1 LATYIVSNNTELFRG
16 PSGWEDQLNLS
27 DISQTNNARSG
38 FLGIIDK
45 DGGDGGL
52 TGEKIKSEI
61 ETLINEG
68 KINRS
73 LISFI
78 AWTMKDRP
86 NMWKNLPLWSYF
98 ISMNGSFS
106 LNQMNV
112 DILSQIKTHLDNS
125 INNPTATKPT
135 GYKFRTWAALN
146 TWSENPVS
154 GVFPVA
160 DDSCVSGNGVDQ
172 PLTSKLEC
180 FGRRDGAGST
190 NIALGELPSH
200 AQTRL
205 SDKTWSLPPDS
216 ELNRD
221 LTAGNGDLP
230 LSKFEQRTK
239 DQIIGSASTITG
251 VKYSDK
257 EAFLKTPVGGIQKPN
272 NAFVTLLDDKFIN
285 YLQDVIRNF
294 RNVIDNV
301 GGQTQSLGAIYNSFL
316 NGSSP
321 AWVDFWQVMLV
332 MQENIER
339 RAYVLNFVV
348 AATDEELDQ
357 RAIDIENG
365 TRDALLGRQGQPPPE
380 PDPQETEEKIKGRQK
395 FFKQCALLLNA
406 LGLKENYNQELIN
419 RCTRTDVNEGP
430 INNGS
435 VFDERLFMLEGD
447 SHQDNSLS
455 FLQLDPILNAV
466 FNDLPPRVFSYIK
479 PKIKLFRIRFT
490 SPSFF
495 LHKAKNKTF

>member
-1 LATYIVSNNTELFRG
+1 MATINETRELLREMFVQEKTIDVYPTNQQGVGTSNTRITLDLKRSFDVDWDFVFNRSGNVYTNLTDIADGSFKIIRRDRGSHIEIDPNDITKEKDSSFEISYQSAINNGVILQLTNAYFNDEVLSSNLATYIVSNNTELFRG

-365 TRDALLGRQGQPPPE
+365 TRDALLGR
-380 PDPQETEEKIKGRQK
+380 
-395 FFKQCALLLNA
+395 
-406 LGLKENYNQELIN
+406 
-419 RCTRTDVNEGP
+419 
-430 INNGS
+430 
-435 VFDERLFMLEGD
+435 
-447 SHQDNSLS
+447 
-455 FLQLDPILNAV
+455 
-466 FNDLPPRVFSYIK
+466 
-479 PKIKLFRIRFT
+479 
-490 SPSFF
+490 
-495 LHKAKNKTF
+495 